1 MSFCPQWILDISCA
15 RAAQEFITHELDLD
29 AYAKKYERGLSE
41 HYEVVSYSLIYEGA
55 EEMLR
60 FLDEIG
66 EDSSSETLH
75 SFIYSRTKFEAKGKP
90 RKMKSLLSSALD
102 PTRDL
107 EYNIDITAKNFR
119 SFVFGLRSKTEFF
132 APESWNITDEEHV
145 GWLGELLNEEISFF
159 STL

>member
-1 MSFCPQWILDISCA
+1 MGFCPQWVFDVCCA
-15 RAAQEFITHELDLD
+15 RAAQEFISLDLD
-29 AYAKKYERGLSE
+29 LETYAKKYEKGLSE

-107 EYNIDITAKNFR
+107 QYNIGITTKNFR
-119 SFVFGLRSKTEFF
+119 MVWWYG
-132 APESWNITDEEHV
+132 
-145 GWLGELLNEEISFF
+145 
-159 STL
+159 